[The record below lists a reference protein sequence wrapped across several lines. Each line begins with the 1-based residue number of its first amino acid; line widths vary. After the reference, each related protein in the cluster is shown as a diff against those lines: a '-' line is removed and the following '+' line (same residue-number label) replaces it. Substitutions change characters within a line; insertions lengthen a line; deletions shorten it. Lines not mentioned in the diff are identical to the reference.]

1 MIGGDGIT
9 VEVLEHGVR
18 LNNETLT
25 FDEFALRVGHQRAIE
40 LMSQSLLPAPEP
52 AVAPKATAAASGG
65 VSRMNE
71 RLALVL
77 ASFGAAASDP
87 AQRVL
92 LRELHRVC
100 VDLLLRPTCARAL
113 AVHSRQRATLRHLT
127 EFLPVCALATRVAE
141 IESVMLAIRSARAHE
156 PGAQDTLASLKSDR
170 TDDESDADDCEEQAL
185 LFAAAAASATT
196 AAAATTADATAVCT
210 ATSATGEQCTSRR
223 TRRLIRREQLT
234 RDMSPDEYVK
244 FADVLAAAFTK
255 RRDQFSQWLRNEP
268 PALVL
273 DTTLDMLSVFG
284 TGDAARRSVADGM
297 TDEQFACELKA
308 ARAACAVEYE
318 PVAAASMLAHDLVNC
333 VCSLATDWVEDV
345 VEQVVT
351 QRGGVGVNASSGRL
365 TQEISATEAYVAAW
379 RVWTAWQNAMAPTNV
394 AAEADA
400 VATTTKRRK
409 RA

>member
-1 MIGGDGIT
+1 MIGGDSVT

-40 LMSQSLLPAPEP
+40 LMSQSLLPAPKP

-71 RLALVL
+71 RMALVL

-100 VDLLLRPTCARAL
+100 VDLLLRPTCAHAL

-170 TDDESDADDCEEQAL
+170 TDEENDMEDECEEQAQ
-185 LFAAAAASATT
+185 LFAAAASAAT
-196 AAAATTADATAVCT
+196 AVAATTTTTAEQSPL
-210 ATSATGEQCTSRR
+210 SASTCTSRR

-244 FADVLAAAFTK
+244 FADVLATAFTK

-308 ARAACAVEYE
+308 ARAACTVEYE
-318 PVAAASMLAHDLVNC
+318 PVAAASMLANDLVNC

-345 VEQVVT
+345 VDQVVT
-351 QRGGVGVNASSGRL
+351 QRGGVGVDASSGRL

-379 RVWTAWQNAMAPTNV
+379 RVWTAWQNAMVPTKV

-400 VATTTKRRK
+400 AATAVATTKRRK